1 MFFNV
6 GYGLVDGWRKVGRRG
21 VGLFCVTVC
30 DLCCVVGGVCAGGDD
45 IEEVKYTG
53 F

>member
-30 DLCCVVGGVCAGGDD
+30 DLCCVVCAGGDD